1 MRKLFLAGICLV
13 AVATAM
19 VACQDTTGSNIKAPA
34 NAQSDTANFTT
45 IHWIDSLKDFGQAAM
60 GEKVDIVYHFENT
73 GSKPLFITEVRPTC
87 GCTVADYTK
96 TAVLPGKQGTVTA
109 AFDTNHGGPGSVRK
123 SIVVSS
129 NTTNNTHY
137 VLAFTG
143 KVTPAK

>member
-1 MRKLFLAGICLV
+1 MRKLWLTGICLM
-13 AVATAM
+13 AVSAGIIS
-19 VACQDTTGSNIKAPA
+19 CQDSTGSNIKAPA

-45 IHWIDSLKDFGQAAM
+45 IHWIDSLKDFGTAAM
-60 GEKVDIVYHFENT
+60 GDKVKIVYQFENT
-73 GSKPLFITEVRPTC
+73 GDKPLFITQVRPTC

-96 TAVLPGKQGTVTA
+96 TAVMPGKEGTVTA

-129 NTTNNTHY
+129 NTTNNTHF

-143 KVTPAK
+143 KVTSSK